1 MSYRLVDNIQLMT
14 IQVDMGWIYIL
25 TIKVNNKKGRLDAET
40 WRGNDIRSENG
51 LRVYDGE
58 TDCL

>member
-1 MSYRLVDNIQLMT
+1 MT